1 MSEFIVKGKHF
12 STKHIWFE
20 TKIDNIGGDTRSVHN
35 ENRGLC

>member
-20 TKIDNIGGDTRSVHN
+20 TKIDNIGGGMTSF
-35 ENRGLC
+35 

>member
-20 TKIDNIGGDTRSVHN
+20 TKIDNMGGMTSF
-35 ENRGLC
+35 